1 MIVDQKS
8 LRNEYQGLGIELWF
22 LRLDQ
27 PNMYTLFVFI
37 FDSLWIDD
45 VLLLIRNVL
54 APKFLLMDFLL
65 DFFNVI
71 KIKDLSLY
79 WRGYLKSNGGVKYE
93 N

>member
-1 MIVDQKS
+1 M
-8 LRNEYQGLGIELWF
+8 
-22 LRLDQ
+22 RLDQ

-79 WRGYLKSNGGVKYE
+79 WRG
-93 N
+93 

>member
-8 LRNEYQGLGIELWF
+8 LRNEYQGLGIELRF

-45 VLLLIRNVL
+45 VLLLFRNVL
-54 APKFLLMDFLL
+54 APKFLLMYFLL

-79 WRGYLKSNGGVKYE
+79 WRG
-93 N
+93 

>member
-8 LRNEYQGLGIELWF
+8 LGNEYQGLGIELWF

-79 WRGYLKSNGGVKYE
+79 WRG
-93 N
+93 

>member
-79 WRGYLKSNGGVKYE
+79 WRG
-93 N
+93 